1 MRRYYN
7 MKKSE
12 LKKISL
18 KYRTLSS
25 QMLKVDSQ
33 EEINYIKMY
42 FDFINNTEVIAEYI
56 KSCHRQDYDFD
67 EIYENKFWSDMLT
80 LPDNEEDLVD
90 YGYQLIEY
98 ILKGKKQL
106 FSLGQGYSSSR
117 KLKDIIAAFIRKA
130 IGPFVDIIKNYL
142 EMELIDAE
150 DVPVEQE
157 SDVTTVFLSYCQ
169 KDSDIADLI
178 ENALQTSIK
187 DKARISRDIR
197 DVEYHE
203 SFKKFMQSIETH
215 DYVIMLISDNYLK
228 SRNCMFEVM
237 EVVKDS
243 QYQKKLA
250 FIVLSDSDGQ
260 YYKTVPTESIG
271 AKVYSFDGQTEYTLF
286 WKNYETSLQC
296 QIDEIGNPTR
306 AIQQIKEMSVVQRI
320 LLDLPEFF
328 EFIKDNKGLPLTE
341 HIGNEFKDI
350 ITFMKL

>member
-1 MRRYYN
+1 

-42 FDFINNTEVIAEYI
+42 YDFINNTEIIAEYI
-56 KSCHRQDYDFD
+56 KDCHKQEYNFD
-67 EIYENKFWSDMLT
+67 EIYENKFWNDMLT

-98 ILKGKKQL
+98 ILSGKKQL

-117 KLKDIIAAFIRKA
+117 KLKDINSAFIRKA
-130 IGPFVDIIKNYL
+130 IGPFADIIRNYL

-150 DVPVEQE
+150 DISMEQK
-157 SDVTTVFLSYCQ
+157 SNVTTVFLSYCQ
-169 KDSDIADLI
+169 RDSDIADLI
-178 ENALQTSIK
+178 ENTLQPSIQG
-187 DKARISRDIR
+187 KARISRDIR

-215 DYVIMLISDNYLK
+215 DFVIMLISDNYLR

-250 FIVLSDSDGQ
+250 FIVLSDSDSK
-260 YYKTVPTESIG
+260 YYKSAPTENIG
-271 AKVYSFDGQTEYTLF
+271 AKVYTFDGQTQYTLF
-286 WKNYETSLQC
+286 WGEYEKSLQA

-306 AIQQIKEMSVVQRI
+306 AIQQIKEMGVVQRI
-320 LLDLPEFF
+320 LLDLPEFM
-328 EFIKDNKGLPLTE
+328 EFIKDAKGIPLSQ
-341 HIGNEFKDI
+341 HIENDFADI
-350 ITFMKL
+350 IKFMGV

>member
-1 MRRYYN
+1 MR
-7 MKKSE
+7 KSE

-42 FDFINNTEVIAEYI
+42 YDFINNTEIIAKYI
-56 KSCHRQDYDFD
+56 QSCHKQNYDFD
-67 EIYENKFWSDMLT
+67 EIYQNKFWSDMLI

-98 ILKGKKQL
+98 ILSGKKQL
-106 FSLGQGYSSSR
+106 FILGQGYSNSR
-117 KLKDIIAAFIRKA
+117 QFNDIISAFIRKA
-130 IGPFVDIIKNYL
+130 IEPFVDVIRNYL
-142 EMELIDAE
+142 EIELIDAE
-150 DVPVEQE
+150 DVSTEQKCNI
-157 SDVTTVFLSYCQ
+157 TTIFLSYCQ
-169 KDSDIADLI
+169 KDSDVADLI
-178 ENALQTSIK
+178 ENALQPSIEGRAK
-187 DKARISRDIR
+187 ISRDIR

-250 FIVLSDSDGQ
+250 FIVLNDSDSQ
-260 YYKTVPTESIG
+260 YYKATPVEPIG
-271 AKVYSFDGQTEYTLF
+271 AKVYSSEGQTSYSIY
-286 WKNYETSLQC
+286 WNNYQKGLQA
-296 QIDEIGNPTR
+296 QIEAIGDDVY
-306 AIQQIKEMSVVQRI
+306 AVHQIKEKGIVQRI

-328 EFIKDNKGLPLTE
+328 EFIKDAKGVPLSQ
-341 HIGNEFKDI
+341 HIENNFADI
-350 ITFMKL
+350 ILFMNL

>member
-1 MRRYYN
+1 

-42 FDFINNTEVIAEYI
+42 YDFITNTEIIAQYI
-56 KSCHRQDYDFD
+56 KSCHKQDYDFD
-67 EIYENKFWSDMLT
+67 EIYKNKFWDDMLT

-98 ILKGKKQL
+98 ILSGKKQL
-106 FSLGQGYSSSR
+106 YSLGQGYSNSR
-117 KLKDIIAAFIRKA
+117 ALKDIITAFMRKA
-130 IGPFVDIIKNYL
+130 IAPFVDIIRSYL

-150 DVPVEQE
+150 DVSTAKSPNL
-157 SDVTTVFLSYCQ
+157 TTVFLSYCQ
-169 KDSDIADLI
+169 RDSDIADLI
-178 ENALQTSIK
+178 ENALKPSIEG
-187 DKARISRDIR
+187 KARISRDIR

-203 SFKKFMQSIETH
+203 SFKKFMQSIEIH
-215 DYVIMLISDNYLK
+215 DFVIMLISDNYLR

-250 FIVLSDSDGQ
+250 FIVLSDSDNK
-260 YYKTVPTESIG
+260 YYKTAPIENIG
-271 AKVYSFDGQTEYTLF
+271 AKVYTFDGQTQYTLF
-286 WKNYETSLQC
+286 WGEYEKSLQA
-296 QIDEIGNPTR
+296 QINEIGNPTR

-320 LLDLPEFF
+320 LLDLPEFM
-328 EFIKDNKGLPLTE
+328 EFIKDAKGIPLSQ
-341 HIGNEFKDI
+341 HIKNNFTDI
-350 ITFMKL
+350 IEFMGL

>member
-1 MRRYYN
+1 

-42 FDFINNTEVIAEYI
+42 YDFINNTEIIAEYI
-56 KSCHRQDYDFD
+56 KGCHKQDYDFD
-67 EIYENKFWSDMLT
+67 EIYENKFWNDMLT

-90 YGYQLIEY
+90 YGYQLIGY
-98 ILKGKKQL
+98 VLSGKKRL
-106 FSLGQGYSSSR
+106 HTLGQGYSSSR
-117 KLKDIIAAFIRKA
+117 NIKDIATAFIRKA
-130 IGPFVDIIKNYL
+130 IGPFADIIRNYL
-142 EMELIDAE
+142 EMELVDAE
-150 DVPVEQE
+150 DVPAEPK

-169 KDSDIADLI
+169 RDSDIADLI
-178 ENALQTSIK
+178 ENSLQPSIEG
-187 DKARISRDIR
+187 KAKISRDIR

-203 SFKKFMQSIETH
+203 SFKKFMQSIEKH

-250 FIVLSDSDGQ
+250 FIVLSDADSQ
-260 YYKTVPTESIG
+260 YYKTAPTESIG
-271 AKVYSFDGQTEYTLF
+271 AKVYTFDGQTQYTLF
-286 WKNYETSLQC
+286 WGEYEKSLQT

-306 AIQQIKEMSVVQRI
+306 AIQQIKEMSIIQRI
-320 LLDLPEFF
+320 LLDLPEFM
-328 EFIKDNKGLPLTE
+328 EFIKDAKGVPLTE
-341 HIGNEFKDI
+341 HISNNFKDI
-350 ITFMKL
+350 LAFMKL